1 MARRALRRLVTIF
14 AATTEVQLQGQA
26 EQLLLLLDPQ
36 GPGGPTNPLREVTK
50 RPRRG
55 NEFGEVILQLRSL
68 ACNIPSPLNNEDL
81 ATDMAVAVGILE
93 NGQRQLQLALQDQ
106 GGNQALDAV
115 AGAATAAKA
124 LRSARDRALADNRDR
139 LSEAWLMTVV
149 ALLEEGDML
158 LRELEQL
165 SPPVHSSDV
174 VALSQGA
181 EESTLEMGA
190 TQKVRHLLRELG
202 GLLPFFERRE
212 GDALRSL
219 VVATLAWL
227 QRAEGTTVEVNSQG
241 EAETQPVNTT
251 SSLFGDHVEH
261 PTAAETLLEQTGAD
275 YDENY
280 TDQPAVAEGNP
291 AQTEAADDKGQRPAD
306 AGETATVSA
315 DGGTTTNT
323 EVQPLFWN
331 LRGDM
336 SEGEVPSSAE
346 RPTDDSPPASDDL
359 SASAVAEALSP
370 SRDDDVILQLDPYY
384 QSGGR
389 RRLRG
394 PVSARRRAFSDASD

>member
-1 MARRALRRLVTIF
+1 M
-14 AATTEVQLQGQA
+14 
-26 EQLLLLLDPQ
+26 
-36 GPGGPTNPLREVTK
+36 
-50 RPRRG
+50 
-55 NEFGEVILQLRSL
+55 ILQLRSL